1 MTITA
6 NQPYFLPYFP
16 YWQLIH
22 AGDVF
27 LVSDDYAFMTK
38 SWIARNYIWVN
49 GKPIYFRVR
58 VEKASCHRLINE
70 HRILPPDRASLLRTL
85 DMAYHK
91 APFFADGMALADRVL
106 SCPQLELAP
115 FLTAS
120 MREVCAYLGIDTPF
134 RTTSSLEGNALL
146 RREER
151 IFDFCHRLGAEHYV
165 NAIGGQALY
174 RGDVFRRQGIRLQ
187 FLRSTAVLTHPQ
199 MSVIDAVMYHS
210 REELHEL
217 LDHYTLID
225 G

>member
-22 AGDVF
+22 AGDLF
-27 LVSDDYAFMTK
+27 LVSDDYAFMTQ
-38 SWIARNYIWVN
+38 SWIARNRIWEH
-49 GKPIYFRVR
+49 GKPIWLRVKVR
-58 VEKASCHRLINE
+58 KASCHRLISE
-70 HRILPPDRASLLRTL
+70 HQIWPPEREALLHTL

-91 APFFADGMALADRVL
+91 APFCREGLSLAERVL
-106 SCPQLELAP
+106 SCESLEIVP

-120 MREVCAYLGIDTPF
+120 IREVCAYLGIDTPLGF
-134 RTTSSLEGNALL
+134 TSSLEGNALL
-146 RREER
+146 KREKR
-151 IFDFCHRLGAEHYV
+151 IFDFCHRLGADRYV
-165 NAIGGQALY
+165 NAIGGRALY
-174 RGDVFRRQGIRLQ
+174 RADDFRRQGIRLQ
-187 FLRSTAVLTHPQ
+187 FLHSTAALTHPQ

-210 REELHEL
+210 RDELHAL